1 MRSRK
6 ELYDILTEDLMFD
19 NYKATEILD
28 HVFKIYDED
37 TQRREKKINGLKEK
51 YLGKLIHIDNS
62 YIAPTYLFVNN
73 IEESAMIGKIRFIGP
88 YIEDFES
95 SYSIY
100 GVDDAYSCNVDE
112 SRIED
117 SITIVSDDEI
127 TIKNFLVRKL
137 GEIVDLSITKF
148 IQEIRNRYE

>member
-6 ELYDILTEDLMFD
+6 ELYDILTEDLRFD
-19 NYKATEILD
+19 NNKATEILD
-28 HVFKIYDED
+28 HVFKAYDED

-51 YLGKLIHIDNS
+51 YLGKLIHIENS
-62 YIAPTYLFVNN
+62 YTVPTYLFVNN
-73 IEESAMIGKIRFIGP
+73 IEESTITGKIRFIGP

-100 GVDDAYSCNVDE
+100 GVDDFYSSCNVDE

-117 SITIVSDDEI
+117 SITIVADDEV
-127 TIKNFLVRKL
+127 TTQNFLVRKL
-137 GEIVDLSITKF
+137 GEILDLSITKF
-148 IQEIRNRYE
+148 MKICM

>member
-28 HVFKIYDED
+28 HVFKAYDED

-62 YIAPTYLFVNN
+62 YTAPTYLFVNN
-73 IEESAMIGKIRFIGP
+73 IEESTVLGKIKFIGP
-88 YIEDFES
+88 YIEDFVT

-100 GVDDAYSCNVDE
+100 GIDDSYSCNVDE

-117 SITIVSDDEI
+117 SITIVADDEI

-137 GEIVDLSITKF
+137 GEILDLSITQFMKNC
-148 IQEIRNRYE
+148 IC